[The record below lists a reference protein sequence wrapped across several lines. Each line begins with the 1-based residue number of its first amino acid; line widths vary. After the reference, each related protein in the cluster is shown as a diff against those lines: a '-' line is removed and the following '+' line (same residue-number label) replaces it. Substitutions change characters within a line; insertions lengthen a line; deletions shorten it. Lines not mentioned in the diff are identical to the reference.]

1 MNDYEQEISKNQER
15 VGEPSALDNVQIKMN
30 SSSNDMPGRS
40 SDANGE
46 VVDKEN
52 IDIVL
57 PGDELPVQSVI
68 RKSVNQNQTN
78 T

>member
-68 RKSVNQNQTN
+68 RKSMNQNQTN